1 MGMNSIKKAYRQSRP
16 FFEGR
21 RRHSPSYRR
30 AVAQWNE
37 IARAFNRIG
46 GEPARL
52 YEQLVH
58 VLLVCEEQEYLHA
71 FEEGVAEGHWQGR
84 QEGIK
89 ALKVLECQL
98 FDQIDDLS
106 YL

>member
-1 MGMNSIKKAYRQSRP
+1 MSRIKKAYRQSRP
-16 FFEGR
+16 FSESCR
-21 RRHSPSYRR
+21 RRSPGYRR
-30 AVAQWNE
+30 AAAQWNE
-37 IARAFNRIG
+37 IERAFNQMG

-58 VLLVCEEQEYLHA
+58 ALLVCEEQEHLHA
-71 FEEGVAEGHWQGR
+71 FEEGVAQGHWQGR

-89 ALKVLECQL
+89 ALKELECRL
-98 FDQIDDLS
+98 IALIDDLS